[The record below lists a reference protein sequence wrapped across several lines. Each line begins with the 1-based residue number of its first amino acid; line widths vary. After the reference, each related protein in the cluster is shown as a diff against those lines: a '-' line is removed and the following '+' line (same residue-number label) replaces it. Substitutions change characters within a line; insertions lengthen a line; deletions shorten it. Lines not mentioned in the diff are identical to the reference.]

1 MQCSQK
7 LVEIQRLGRKKLIY
21 GSTPSFIFQS
31 SEVAVGFFRGIQM
44 IREFSPVFDYVL
56 LSVKN
61 DKLKELSGAK
71 SHCLQEVI

>member
-1 MQCSQK
+1 
-7 LVEIQRLGRKKLIY
+7 VEIQRLGSKKLIY

-31 SEVAVGFFRGIQM
+31 SEVGEDLFSLPAIKDEHER
-44 IREFSPVFDYVL
+44 SPVFDNVL